1 MHMKKAPIIIVGGG
15 PVGAV
20 MALAL
25 HRREIPF
32 VLLEAE
38 ADVVEDQRA
47 ATLHPPTLE
56 MMNELGLLNTIR
68 EEGLFAPVFRH
79 WDRVSR
85 RLVAEFDMTRLR
97 DETEFPYA
105 IQFEQYKL
113 VRLILSHLSGAH
125 GCDVHFKTKVQRIDD
140 SGSDVVRVFA
150 ERDADGKRESVVF
163 EGAYV
168 IGADGS
174 SSIVR
179 QEAGIDFQGFTYP
192 ERFVKIMTPYN
203 FMDADSAFAL
213 RNFFSDPVEWINLFK
228 VIDKGPPGLWRV
240 VYPAPVGESDEN
252 ALRADRIES
261 TLQRFLPKK
270 GAYEVCYLAIYRVHQ
285 RVAERFRKGRL
296 LLVGD
301 AAHLNNPIGGMGMN
315 GGIHDAINLAEKLSV
330 AYHQAGRDELLSLY
344 DRQRRTVA
352 VDYVQAQTIRN
363 KKELEE
369 RDPAARQRILDE
381 MSEMAAD
388 PARSLKHLMRISLL
402 ESVRSANA
410 IGNPT

>member
-150 ERDADGKRESVVF
+150 ECDVDGKRESVVF

-168 IGADGS
+168 IGADGGR
-174 SSIVR
+174 SIVR
-179 QEAGIDFQGFTYP
+179 QEAGIEFQGFTYP

-203 FMDADSAFAL
+203 FTGADSAFAL
-213 RNFFSDPVEWINLFK
+213 RNFFSDPIEWITLFK

-240 VYPAPVGESDEN
+240 VYPASVGESDED

-315 GGIHDAINLAEKLSV
+315 GGIHDAINLAQKLSV
-330 AYHQAGRDELLSLY
+330 TYHQVGHDELLSLY

-369 RDPAARQRILDE
+369 RDPAARQRILNE

-388 PARSLKHLMRISLL
+388 PIRLLKHLMRVSLL

-410 IGNPT
+410 IL

>member
-1 MHMKKAPIIIVGGG
+1 VKGANTASITAGQMHMKKVPIIIVGGG
-15 PVGAV
+15 PVGTV

-56 MMNELGLLNTIR
+56 MLDELGLLNTIR
-68 EEGLFAPVFRH
+68 DEGLFAPVFRH
-79 WDRVSR
+79 WDRVSG

-113 VRLILSHLSGAH
+113 VRLILSRLSGAH

-150 ERDADGKRESVVF
+150 ERDVDGKRESVVF

-179 QEAGIDFQGFTYP
+179 QEAGIEFQGFTYP
-192 ERFVKIMTPYN
+192 ERFVKIMTPHN
-203 FMDADSAFAL
+203 FMDAESAFAL

-240 VYPAPVGESDEN
+240 VYPAPVGESDED

-315 GGIHDAINLAEKLSV
+315 GGIHDAINLAEKLRV
-330 AYHQAGRDELLSLY
+330 AYHQE
-344 DRQRRTVA
+344 
-352 VDYVQAQTIRN
+352 
-363 KKELEE
+363 
-369 RDPAARQRILDE
+369 
-381 MSEMAAD
+381 
-388 PARSLKHLMRISLL
+388 
-402 ESVRSANA
+402 
-410 IGNPT
+410 

>member
-1 MHMKKAPIIIVGGG
+1 MKKAPIIIVGGG

-79 WDRVSR
+79 WDRVSG
-85 RLVAEFDMTRLR
+85 RLVAEFDMTRLK
-97 DETEFPYA
+97 DETGFPYA

-113 VRLILSHLSGAH
+113 VRLILSHLSGVH

-150 ERDADGKRESVVF
+150 ERDVDGKRESVVF

-168 IGADGS
+168 IGADGGR
-174 SSIVR
+174 SIVR
-179 QEAGIDFQGFTYP
+179 QEAGIEFQGFTYP

-203 FMDADSAFAL
+203 FIGADSAFAL
-213 RNFFSDPVEWINLFK
+213 RNFFSDPDEWINLFK

-240 VYPAPVGESDEN
+240 VYPAPAGESDEN
-252 ALRADRIES
+252 VLRADRIER
-261 TLQRFLPKK
+261 TLQKFLPKK
-270 GAYEVCYLAIYRVHQ
+270 GTYEVCYLAIYRVHQ
-285 RVAERFRKGRL
+285 RVAERFRNGRL

-315 GGIHDAINLAEKLSV
+315 GGIHDAVNLAEKLSV
-330 AYHQAGRDELLSLY
+330 AYHEEGHDELLSLY
-344 DRQRRTVA
+344 DRQRRTIA

-388 PARSLKHLMRISLL
+388 PIRLLKHLMRVSLL

-410 IGNPT
+410 IL

>member
-1 MHMKKAPIIIVGGG
+1 
-15 PVGAV
+15 
-20 MALAL
+20 
-25 HRREIPF
+25 
-32 VLLEAE
+32 
-38 ADVVEDQRA
+38 
-47 ATLHPPTLE
+47 
-56 MMNELGLLNTIR
+56 
-68 EEGLFAPVFRH
+68 
-79 WDRVSR
+79 VSG
-85 RLVAEFDMTRLR
+85 RLVAEFDMARLR

-125 GCDVHFKTKVQRIDD
+125 GCEVHFRTKVQRIDD

-150 ERDADGKRESVVF
+150 EREVDGKLESVVF

-168 IGADGS
+168 IGADGGR
-174 SSIVR
+174 SITR
-179 QEAGIDFQGFTYP
+179 QEAGIEFQGFTYP

-203 FMDADSAFAL
+203 FIEADPALAL

-228 VIDKGPPGLWRV
+228 VIDKGPPGLWRI
-240 VYPAPVGESDEN
+240 VYPVPVDQSEED
-252 ALRADRIES
+252 ALRADLIEG
-261 TLQRFLPKK
+261 TLQRFFPKK
-270 GAYEVCYLAIYRVHQ
+270 GTYEVCYLAIYRVHQ
-285 RVAERFRKGRL
+285 RVAEQFRKGRL

-330 AYHQAGRDELLSLY
+330 TYHQEGHDELLSLY

-388 PARSLKHLMRISLL
+388 PVRSLKHLMRVSLL

-410 IGNPT
+410 IM